1 MLFNYF
7 SMTDSF
13 MKSEHSK
20 SIGVVG
26 GSRGM
31 GKWLVDFLSDRG
43 HKVSFTSNDES
54 SQYSSNIELVA
65 ACDVLILA
73 VPISAMEG
81 VLAEIYPLLNDKL
94 LIDVC
99 SVKSGIVAAHQKI
112 SREQRSISSQ
122 YISIHPMFAPSV
134 KNVEGQVVIFNY
146 AANVETETELYWKNL
161 FSAQGALVQ
170 DISYDE
176 HDRLMG
182 VIQGL
187 NHFNVF
193 VSAKTLAHM
202 GANLDFIKSLS
213 SPTYRIFLLFY
224 TRYVLQNPRLYAEI
238 QIFNPFVKEVTQL
251 FMKEAEILL
260 SLVEKRD
267 FEGFENYVKEIQ
279 PFFSDNK
286 EDSVLS
292 DKLIDALG
300 HLLADT
306 PANK

>member
-1 MLFNYF
+1 MPFN
-7 SMTDSF
+7 SF
-13 MKSEHSK
+13 GDARKNMKIDHSQR
-20 SIGVVG
+20 IGVIG
-26 GSRGM
+26 GSQGM
-31 GKWLVDFLSDRG
+31 GKWLMGFLSIHG
-43 HKVSFTSNDES
+43 FQVSFTSHDDS
-54 SQYSSNIELVA
+54 SQYASNIELVA
-65 ACDVLILA
+65 ASDVIILA
-73 VPISAMEG
+73 VPISRMEE
-81 VLAEIYPLLNDKL
+81 VLREVYPMLDGKL

-99 SVKSGIVAAHQKI
+99 SVKSGVVSAYIQLSK
-112 SREQRSISSQ
+112 EQRSISTK

-146 AANVETETELYWKNL
+146 AVNVSPDEEQFWKTL
-161 FSAQGALVQ
+161 FSNEGALVQ
-170 DISYDE
+170 DITYDE

-182 VIQGL
+182 LIQGL

-202 GANLDFIKSLS
+202 GADLEFIKSLS

-260 SLVEKRD
+260 SVIENRD

-286 EDSVLS
+286 GDSVIS
-292 DKLIDALG
+292 DKLIEALG
-300 HLLADT
+300 HLLSDT
-306 PANK
+306 SEK